1 MNKIRIVSIAL
12 VAALALSVFAACG
25 DDVSL
30 DPPVGGAASMTAAEG
45 GEPAETAD
53 PEIAEMEAA
62 LAAVPEADLGG
73 RKFNILARAAVG
85 TSEKEIWVES
95 ENGDVLNDAVYRRN
109 SLVNEKFNTE
119 VTLVTGDPNGGLKK
133 SVLAGETTY
142 DIAMPGISDA
152 STLASGGVIMSF
164 TSLPY
169 NDLTK
174 PWWELGTAQLNIAG
188 KVFFMNSAVNY
199 LADDVT
205 YIMMFNKQLIKDYK
219 MEEPYQLVRDG
230 KWTIDVFTEMI
241 QNISTDIDGDG
252 QFTENDLYG
261 FIGTSGYPNAF
272 FYGSGLSYIEADNDT
287 GLHLALDTEKA
298 TLVLEKVNAIYH
310 GNNAAWISPGG
321 QESVGM
327 NIFMGNG
334 GLFYGEV
341 LSYIVNMRKMETDFG
356 VLPVPKWNEQQE
368 NYHTYVAT
376 ISSTMVIPMNCPDTA
391 ALSSVLE
398 AMTIYSRQ
406 YVTPAYYDIALS
418 GKFARDE
425 ESGEMLEIIRRHRV
439 YDFGMA
445 YSVIGIS
452 DVFSSLVNKN
462 SSDLVSTY
470 EKKSSKAQTQIDK
483 ITAKFSEME

>member
-12 VAALALSVFAACG
+12 LAALALSVFAACG

-30 DPPVGGAASMTAAEG
+30 DPPVGGAASTTAAEG

>member
-12 VAALALSVFAACG
+12 LAALALSVFAACG

-30 DPPVGGAASMTAAEG
+30 DPPVGGAASTTAAEG
-45 GEPAETAD
+45 AEPAETAD

-119 VTLVTGDPNGGLKK
+119 VKLVTGDPNGGLKK

>member
-12 VAALALSVFAACG
+12 FAALTLSVFAACG

-30 DPPVGGAASMTAAEG
+30 DPPVGGAASTTAAEG

-241 QNISTDIDGDG
+241 QDISTDIDGDG

-261 FIGTSGYPNAF
+261 FIGTAGYPNAF

>member
-1 MNKIRIVSIAL
+1 MKHTRI
-12 VAALALSVFAACG
+12 LSLLLCAIISAGTLIACG

-30 DPPVGGAASMTAAEG
+30 SPPAGGASTTAADG
-45 GEPAETAD
+45 NAEPAETAD
-53 PEIAEMEAA
+53 PEAAEIEAA
-62 LAAVPEADLGG
+62 LAAVPETDLGG
-73 RKFNILARAAVG
+73 RPFNVLARAAVG

-119 VTLVTGDPNGGLKK
+119 VTLITGDPNGGLKK
-133 SVLAGETTY
+133 SVLAGETIY
-142 DIAMPGISDA
+142 DIAMPSIDAA

-164 TSLPY
+164 TALPY
-169 NDLTK
+169 NDLLK
-174 PWWELGTAQLNIAG
+174 PWWELGTAELNISG
-188 KVFFMNSAVNY
+188 KVFFMNSAINY

-205 YIMMFNKQLIKDYK
+205 YIMMFNKQLIKDYE
-219 MEEPYQLVRDG
+219 MEEPYQLVRDS
-230 KWTIDVFTEMI
+230 KWTIDVFTQMI

-252 QFTENDLYG
+252 QYTENDLYG
-261 FIGTSGYPNAF
+261 FIGTTGYPNAF
-272 FYGSGLSYIEADNDT
+272 FYGAGMSYIESDSDA

-298 TLVLEKVNAIYH
+298 TQVLEKVNNIYH

-321 QESVGM
+321 QEATGM

-356 VLPVPKWNEQQE
+356 VLPVPKWNEAQE
-368 NYHTYVAT
+368 NYHTYVAN

-398 AMTIYSRQ
+398 AMTIFSRQ

-445 YSVIGIS
+445 YSVIGLS
-452 DVFSSLVNKN
+452 DVFSGLVNKG

-470 EKKSSKAQTQIDK
+470 EKKASKAQTQIDK
-483 ITAKFSEME
+483 ITAKFEEMG